1 MMKAEEFINELRTWI
16 GTPYMRDACVKKRGT
31 NCSLFVLDAAEKI
44 LNVKGEPHLRSPHIQ
59 MLRKDPLA
67 VVTFL
72 DKIGRRISFD
82 EIRPGDLAVAT
93 MAMAPCQIL
102 VYTGD
107 GKFIYSSRS
116 LGVVEDKPPQS
127 LLGAITHAYRLSALD
142 DE

>member
-1 MMKAEEFINELRTWI
+1 
-16 GTPYMRDACVKKRGT
+16 
-31 NCSLFVLDAAEKI
+31 
-44 LNVKGEPHLRSPHIQ
+44 